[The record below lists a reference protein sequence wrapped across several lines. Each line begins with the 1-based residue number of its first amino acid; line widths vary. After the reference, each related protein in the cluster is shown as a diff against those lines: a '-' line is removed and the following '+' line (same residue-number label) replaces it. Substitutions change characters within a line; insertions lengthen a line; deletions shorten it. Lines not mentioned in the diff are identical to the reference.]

1 MFRCRYLGKIRL
13 KIVIT
18 LFGFFIMSGIFN
30 IKIHAGENVS
40 VDSGI
45 MLKGINH
52 TVTQSRDQEK
62 IKEKILNSCGLDQD
76 WTVYMALNGYVCG
89 DYLYFL
95 KSDGTVSGSVYRIGV
110 GEKKAK
116 VYIKNVWMA
125 TYQNGFIIYKKDS
138 QAVYVRN
145 LTTGKKIKLASGSKA
160 AYSNIRNSVVIEGD
174 YIYYTLESNDMNK
187 LYSVKTDGT
196 DRRRIASKL
205 PRYRCLAV
213 YDGKIFYSRH
223 YKKNGDV
230 IGYKLYYTTPKETK
244 LVARIKTPSWGVN
257 MPYDGELKTSN
268 GDLLFQVEMPGLRE
282 NHILYRFNGK
292 TFKKIGTYGE
302 FPEYYDSIL
311 SDGYRYRSGKN
322 TDESEQG
329 SGLTIERSKANGE
342 WETFSYLP
350 YAANWE
356 DISFEMHNGY
366 LVAYLYDEEPWWVLV
381 FDKNGD
387 LLVAEHIAGLT
398 DEAWMYATVIGEK
411 AYILHQSTWF
421 KDGYIES
428 DKCDV
433 IDLNEV
439 RKFYAENGKTTL
451 KDIKTQFE
459 KEMQKDKVDYKPG
472 TDEYLW
478 YVERKLKEIN
488 KDATFL
494 NKDTLLLRMYM
505 DFYVRNFREFSDD
518 LLEVTVE
525 ELAKNHLS

>member
-1 MFRCRYLGKIRL
+1 MRNKLLVTIFCVL
-13 KIVIT
+13 
-18 LFGFFIMSGIFN
+18 IMSAFFNVKSHAYESISSDPGI
-30 IKIHAGENVS
+30 
-40 VDSGI
+40 I
-45 MLKGINH
+45 MKGIKN
-52 TVTQSRDQEK
+52 TVVQSPEQEK
-62 IKEKILNSCGLDQD
+62 IKEMILDSCGLDKN
-76 WTVYMALNGYVCG
+76 WTVYMALNGYVC
-89 DYLYFL
+89 DNYLYFL
-95 KSDGTVSGSVYRIGV
+95 KSEGTMPGVVYRIGV

-116 VYIKNVWMA
+116 VYLKNVWIA
-125 TYQNGFIIYKKDS
+125 TYQDGFIIYKKES
-138 QAVYVRN
+138 QAVYARN
-145 LTTGKKIKLASGSKA
+145 LTTGQKIKLASGPKA
-160 AYSNIRNSVVIEGD
+160 VYSNIRNSVVIEGD

-205 PRYRCLAV
+205 PRYRRCLAV

-230 IGYKLYYTTPKETK
+230 IGYKLYYTTPEETK

-302 FPEYYDSIL
+302 FPEYFENIL
-311 SDGYRYRSGKN
+311 ADGYRYRSAMN
-322 TDESEQG
+322 SDESG
-329 SGLTIERSKANGE
+329 SDSGLTIERSKANGE

-366 LVAYLYDEEPWWVLV
+366 LVAYLNDEEPWWVLV

-433 IDLNEV
+433 IDLNEA

-451 KDIKTQFE
+451 GDIKTQFD
-459 KEMQKDKVDYKPG
+459 KEMQKDKADYKPG
-472 TDEYLW
+472 TDEYLQ
-478 YVERKLKEIN
+478 YVEKKLKELNKEATFMN
-488 KDATFL
+488 KD
-494 NKDTLLLRMYM
+494 NLLLRMYLGV
-505 DFYVRNFREFSDD
+505 YVRNFHEFSDNF
-518 LLEVTVE
+518 LRLTVE
-525 ELAKNHLS
+525 ELVKNQFFEGER